1 MIQTQYQINELTI
14 SRCREVS
21 LELGISE
28 FVFDEPIK
36 VNTTPHQELFRIYGF
51 AVKDN
56 VYVMDGSGEH
66 HDLQPEQANVEYVAN
81 ALLQRLKSMYAKVAN
96 K

>member
-1 MIQTQYQINELTI
+1 MIQTQYHVNEHTI
-14 SRCREVS
+14 SRIRDLS
-21 LELGISE
+21 QQIGIDE
-28 FVFDEPIK
+28 KIFDEPIRVK
-36 VNTTPHQELFRIYGF
+36 KTPHDEIFRIYGF

-56 VYVMDGSGEH
+56 VYVMDSAGEY

-81 ALLQRLKSMYAKVAN
+81 ALLQRLKSMYAKIAD